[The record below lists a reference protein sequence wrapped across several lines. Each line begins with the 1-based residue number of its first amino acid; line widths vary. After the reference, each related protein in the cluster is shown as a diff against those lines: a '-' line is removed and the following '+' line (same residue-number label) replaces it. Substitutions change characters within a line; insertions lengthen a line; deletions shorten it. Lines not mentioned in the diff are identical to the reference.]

1 VDSCLKL
8 VDGAPAHY
16 GVVRVHHVDDVERD
30 LLTSGIGCY
39 TEGEGQL
46 YFADGKGALAAE
58 AIQGVVRGLE
68 QAVAYAHA
76 IEGMEENDVCLAA
89 IVDQD
94 FVQVPVCHAA
104 VDDHGIDV
112 GGAAQINVSG
122 VEGQWHMGPLCLHD
136 RAGDGDVVDAAVMV
150 PLLPL
155 CVEVGAGPPSNHMN
169 DSAIRLIGEVL
180 LLWGLGVVGVVD
192 VLLLMVL
199 GWGWGRYDLYLLVVL
214 VCVVRWRRSEALV
227 AWLRGLLICMR
238 DNSRVVG

>member
-1 VDSCLKL
+1 VYVSLSGDEVSFYVTRNLLVAVNCDGALRTWDLHAQVKSVDSFLKF

-46 YFADGKGALAAE
+46 YFVDGKGALAAE
-58 AIQGVVRGLE
+58 AVQGVVRGLE

-76 IEGMEENDVCLAA
+76 IEGMEENDVHLAA

-94 FVQVPVCHAA
+94 FAQVPACHAA

-112 GGAAQINVSG
+112 GGAAQIDVSG
-122 VEGQWHMGPLCLHD
+122 VEGQWHVGPLCLHD
-136 RAGDGDVVDAAVMV
+136 RAGDGNVVDAAVMV

-169 DSAIRLIGEVL
+169 DSAIRLIDEVL
-180 LLWGLGVVGVVD
+180 LL
-192 VLLLMVL
+192 
-199 GWGWGRYDLYLLVVL
+199 
-214 VCVVRWRRSEALV
+214 
-227 AWLRGLLICMR
+227 
-238 DNSRVVG
+238 